1 MPVSTDPDGMLA
13 GCPVLCIQV
22 VASEPKGNQ
31 ATQGI
36 KRIPVRGPAT
46 STTVLENKKAASA
59 ACRLGRLGG
68 FL

>member
-1 MPVSTDPDGMLA
+1 MGCWLEAQCFASRLWPVSLRAT
-13 GCPVLCIQV
+13 
-22 VASEPKGNQ
+22 K

-36 KRIPVRGPAT
+36 ERIPVRGPAT

-59 ACRLGRLGG
+59 ACRFREVGG